1 MCKFF
6 SLVSDGAGKA
16 YYFDYSVRK
25 RIIAGELKYETDSHT
40 SIADYYGFKGKDE
53 DMLNKYEFNPL
64 TKEFKIDSMPNKD
77 DSTLI
82 KEFCFNLDFKTIV
95 PELIIKPIIHSLR
108 DVVAGEV
115 TDREI
120 ELLKQWASVGGSVW
134 SSVWGSVGD
143 SVGGSVWS
151 SVWASVGG
159 YVWGSVWDSVRGYVS
174 SFFNLQKWKYT
185 EHEEGKNPF
194 QSCIDLW
201 ESGFVPSFDGKTWRL
216 HAGKNAKIVYET
228 IDGEGME

>member
-1 MCKFF
+1 MGRGKRMCKFF

-53 DMLNKYEFNPL
+53 DMLNKYEYNPL

-134 SSVWGSVGD
+134 SSVWGSVG
-143 SVGGSVWS
+143 G
-151 SVWASVGG
+151 
-159 YVWGSVWDSVRGYVS
+159 SVRGYVS

-216 HAGKNAKIVYET
+216 HAGKNAKIVYEA
-228 IDGEGME
+228 IDGEER